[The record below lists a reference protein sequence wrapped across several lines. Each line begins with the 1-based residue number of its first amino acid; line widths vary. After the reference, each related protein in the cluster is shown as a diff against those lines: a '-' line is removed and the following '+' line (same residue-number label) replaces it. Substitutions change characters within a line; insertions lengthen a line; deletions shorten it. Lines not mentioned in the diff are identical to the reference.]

1 MKIEKLT
8 EDIFKATVSGS
19 LATRHEV
26 TVTDIAHYR
35 LTSGPVTREGLLDF
49 SFKFLLDQEPNTS
62 ILRKFD
68 ITVISQYFQEYRS
81 KFLRILS

>member
-8 EDIFKATVSGS
+8 EGIFKVTVSGS

-35 LTSGPVTREGLLDF
+35 LTSGPVTKEGLLDF
-49 SFKFLLDQEPNTS
+49 SFKFLLD
-62 ILRKFD
+62 
-68 ITVISQYFQEYRS
+68 
-81 KFLRILS
+81 